1 MSWFLEFSLFTRYP
15 VSLNGELLNSP
26 QLHFTFYFQLFPFC
40 FLQHYSLPRQRPFF
54 FLESLLHCKH
64 FQSSPAAFLCR
75 SSSRKKKKRNKKKYS
90 SSFDFLC
97 LLGADGCLYF
107 THKSRCQSLTGR
119 LSRQNGLQL

>member
-26 QLHFTFYFQLFPFC
+26 QLHFTFYFQLFLFC

-54 FLESLLHCKH
+54 FLDSLLHPSTCKH

-75 SSSRKKKKRNKKKYS
+75 YIRSQRKIYS